1 MRRKMREGTRMSK
14 EADFVIYAKSAY
26 TEDSMQ
32 LVFGWGSVYSVNG
45 VPYVDTQDDLI
56 DEYELEKAVYDFM
69 LAPKHDEMHERIVP
83 DSKIIE
89 SVVITDSKLRAMF
102 PDGPYP
108 TGNRGW
114 WLGIRIFDKEVYAKH
129 KSGEYTGF
137 SITGTAIRKE
147 V

>member
-1 MRRKMREGTRMSK
+1 MTQERNNPTGDEL
-14 EADFVIYAKSAY
+14 VIYAKSAF

-45 VPYVDTQDDLI
+45 KEYMDTQEDI
-56 DEYELEKAVYDFM
+56 VDEYELEKAVYDFM
-69 LAPKHDEMHERIVP
+69 LAPKHDEMHERLVP
-83 DSKIIE
+83 DSVIVE
-89 SVVITDSKLRAMF
+89 SVVITDAKLKAMF
-102 PDGPYP
+102 PEGPYP
-108 TGNRGW
+108 IGNRGW

-129 KSGEYTGF
+129 KSKQYTGF